1 VKALLWRWQTK
12 APVAVYGLIALAL
25 AACPLLT
32 DSKSALVLATKIF
45 IFAVFAVSYDLLLG
59 YTGIVSFGHAMFFG
73 IGAYSVGIV
82 MHRLGHSA
90 GELLLAVAIGLV
102 VSAAVSYVIGMLALR
117 LKSHYYAML
126 TLACAG
132 LFQVAAEKWRSLTKG
147 GEGFTFPVP
156 DALKDRQ
163 TLYWTALAVLIVV
176 FLLLRRFTQSPF
188 GRVLQAIRENEQ
200 RAQSLGFNL
209 VHYKVI
215 TSIAAG
221 MTASLAGAMYAVSLR
236 FVNTSVFSTDVT
248 LDALLM
254 TIIGGVGTLYGG
266 VIGAAIIE
274 LAHNGLSGLAQT
286 YAIFDRWIIFFGL
299 LYIVVVMVFP
309 SGIAGSVR
317 QWRSRRRAPAR
328 ATERKAVQRWR

>member
-1 VKALLWRWQTK
+1 MLLKLQTK
-12 APVAVYGLIALAL
+12 VPVAVYGLIALAL
-25 AACPLLT
+25 AAYPLLT
-32 DSKSALVLATKIF
+32 DSKSALVLVTKIF
-45 IFAVFAVSYDLLLG
+45 IFAVFAISYDLLLG
-59 YTGIVSFGHAMFFG
+59 FTGIVSFGHAMFFG
-73 IGAYSVGIV
+73 IGAYTVGIV
-82 MHRLGHSA
+82 MQRAGHSL
-90 GELLLAVAIGLV
+90 GDLLLAIAIGLI
-102 VSAAVSYVIGMLALR
+102 VSAAVSYVIGILALR

-147 GEGFTFPVP
+147 GEGFTFPIP

-163 TLYWTALAVLIVV
+163 TMYWIALTVLVIA
-176 FLLLRRFTQSPF
+176 FLLLRRFTQSPL

-215 TSIAAG
+215 TSVVAG
-221 MTASLAGAMYAVSLR
+221 MTASVAGALYAVSLR

-254 TIIGGVGTLYGG
+254 TIIGGVGTLFGG

-274 LAHNGLSGLAQT
+274 LAHNGLSSLAKT

-309 SGIAGSVR
+309 LGIAGSVR
-317 QWRSRRRAPAR
+317 KWWARRGSAVRTA
-328 ATERKAVQRWR
+328 ERKVER